1 MDSQKRKEQDCPSVQ
16 YLQYCYQWETVMKS
30 KVISD
35 QTDLVFE
42 LQRTPSAQLLFVTAE
57 SR

>member
-1 MDSQKRKEQDCPSVQ
+1 
-16 YLQYCYQWETVMKS
+16 MKS

-35 QTDLVFE
+35 RTDLVFE
-42 LQRTPSAQLLFVTAE
+42 LQRTPSAELLFVTALLILE